1 MTLVQGHIL
10 TSVSSLKIQQT
21 ISDLMRRQ
29 TSRVKGQHH
38 VEYLILLSF
47 VSLWMLVQLLVVDMC
62 VCTLDCLL
70 CTMDVY
76 IVYSQR
82 VAGDT
87 FTLVYRNSNGF
98 RKRPQFN
105 KYIVSLPLCNAFCRK
120 TQLHELKI
128 WVTGKLSGKMLAQG
142 LRSLRFK
149 SLPLHP
155 VVEMSSPLTSSSC
168 CSYSIMLLSPVKQ
181 EVECTAETN
190 KQNQHL

>member
-128 WVTGKLSGKMLAQG
+128 WVTGQLSGRESAYPRTK
-142 LRSLRFK
+142 K
-149 SLPLHP
+149 S
-155 VVEMSSPLTSSSC
+155 VVQASTTVSC
-168 CSYSIMLLSPVKQ
+168 CEGELYTYIQLLLLILAS
-181 EVECTAETN
+181 CY
-190 KQNQHL
+190 